1 MLNPNPSLAIIGG
14 TGREGSALAARFAKA
29 GVRILIGS
37 RDPIKAQNAACTM
50 NSKFNITNIEGFSN
64 IEAAAKADIIL
75 LALPCDFLTPICTEI
90 KQAVA
95 GKVIINIA
103 SSIDPEK
110 KSRAKINPSGSIAM
124 ELQTLFGADIK
135 IVDALQHI
143 SPEQLMKFD
152 EKIDADVLVVGA
164 DRRTRE
170 MVIGLIRKAGIDAFD
185 AGTIENAVAV
195 ETLTAALIAINLH
208 YKIVGS
214 SIRIVGVQHL
224 TSEN

>member
-14 TGREGSALAARFAKA
+14 TGREGSALAIRFAKA
-29 GVRILIGS
+29 GVRIIIGS
-37 RDPIKAQNAACTM
+37 RDPIKAQNAACKI

-75 LALPCDFLTPICTEI
+75 LALPCDCLTPICTEI

-103 SSIDPEK
+103 SSLDSEK

-124 ELQTLFGADIK
+124 ELQNLFGADIK

-164 DRRTRE
+164 DRQTRE

-214 SIRIVGVQHL
+214 SIRIVGVKHL